1 MRKIG
6 AALLLLIAG
15 GCGGGGGGSAT
26 LVVSFGIV
34 ALDVPTVREVRF
46 ANPFQGP
53 SNVEAAAATG
63 PFEVAEG
70 QLPALAPGGGD
81 YPVRVRFEPPGPGK
95 HEGSVSLRFTP
106 AGGGSPVVV
115 EVPLAAT
122 AEEARPS
129 MLTKSLDFGEVIISE
144 RATRRMTIAN
154 LASKTACRLGAPAM
168 PAAFSIP
175 ATIFPLRIGPQETVT
190 LDLEYAPTAL
200 GIPAF
205 DLVFAHDGAGAALRV
220 PVTATTSTWAQEMI
234 VDLGDVLLDGAG
246 DTPWLEVETT
256 PHTVSLTVEATATT
270 DETVEIVGLEWPG
283 GFAPSLP
290 PWGLPWSTVKR
301 GIRSVTIPWTDAPG
315 EQLAPGAGTYR
326 FRFRRETGTAP
337 TLRVRAIV
345 ENRPGAVVSGGV
357 LDLNVFLIVNAG
369 WTPETAKADPQ
380 LQAALAGANSILST
394 VGLTVGDVAYYGIV
408 NPDYQTIGAF
418 LDPTPEMFQ
427 LLAESAAAA
436 ETRLNLFYVG
446 AVSGPLGVAGMI
458 QGPASNGWP
467 ESGVIVTAFDTG
479 NITAHEIGHYLGL
492 HHTNA
497 DAISDTGL
505 LTTGNVMLPSTA
517 GTTFSP
523 GQVHVIL
530 RHPLV
535 RAP

>member
-6 AALLLLIAG
+6 AGLLLLIAG
-15 GCGGGGGGSAT
+15 GCGGGGGSRAPV
-26 LVVSFGIV
+26 VVSFGIV
-34 ALDVPTVREVRF
+34 AGDAPTVREVLF
-46 ANPFQGP
+46 PNPLPGP
-53 SNVEAAAATG
+53 SHVENGVATG

-106 AGGGSPVVV
+106 TGGGSPIVV
-115 EVPLAAT
+115 EMPLAAT

-154 LASKTACRLGAPAM
+154 LASKTACRLSAPAM

-175 ATIFPLRIGPQETVT
+175 GTIFPLRIGAQETVT

-205 DLVFAHDGAGAALRV
+205 DLVFAHDGTGAPLRI
-220 PVTATTSTWAQEMI
+220 PVTATTSTWPQEMV
-234 VDLGDVLLDGAG
+234 VDLGDVVLDEAG

-270 DETVEIVGLEWPG
+270 AETIEIVGLEWPG

-290 PWGLPWSTVKR
+290 PWGLPWPTIKR
-301 GIRSVTIPWTDAPG
+301 GIRSVTIPWTDMPG

-357 LDLNVFLIVNAG
+357 LDLNVFLIVNPG
-369 WTPETAKADPQ
+369 WTPEMAKANSQ
-380 LQAALAGANSILST
+380 LQAALAGASTILST
-394 VGLTVGDVAYYGIV
+394 VGLTVGDVAYYGIA
-408 NPDYQTIGAF
+408 NPDYQAIGAF
-418 LDPTPEMFQ
+418 LDPTPEMYQ
-427 LLAESAAAA
+427 LLAESAAAVD
-436 ETRLNLFYVG
+436 TRLNLFYVG
-446 AVSGPLGVAGMI
+446 SVSGPLGVAGMI
-458 QGPASNGWP
+458 QGPAANGWP
-467 ESGVIVTAFDTG
+467 ESGVIVTAFDAG
-479 NITAHEIGHYLGL
+479 NLTAHEIGHYLGL
-492 HHTNA
+492 HHTGG
-497 DAISDTGL
+497 DAISDTGP
-505 LTTGNVMLPSTA
+505 LTTGNVMSPSTA
-517 GTTFSP
+517 GAAFSP
-523 GQVHVIL
+523 GQGHVIL

-535 RAP
+535 RSP